1 MVNQEEVSNET
12 SSSESETL
20 SNRFRN
26 ISGFYRWCFLG
37 FTIFGVLLAAYQI
50 LGLQVVGAFVF
61 LENSYLYLLL
71 ALYLSNIFLVFPSS
85 QKSPRDRIPIYDQ
98 IMFGLCLVI
107 SGYFAVTGL
116 RSLEE
121 GWEFLS
127 PTLPVVLA
135 FCFWGL
141 IMEAARRT
149 GGPAIAIIFGLFSL
163 YPIFADASFMP
174 ALFSGLPQDIVSTA
188 RYHIM
193 SEESVLGI
201 PMRVFGTLIIGFI
214 LFGVA
219 LQTTGGGRFFINLA
233 FALLGGVRGGPAKVA
248 IFASGLFGS
257 LSGSVVT
264 NVLTTGAMTIPAM
277 KRTGYPA
284 RYAGGIE
291 ACASTGGVLMPPVM
305 GATAFV
311 MASFLEVPYVVVAIA
326 AVVPSFLYFFG
337 LFVQIDSYA
346 ARNDVKGLP
355 KAELPSVRK
364 TISEG
369 WFYIFG
375 FLLLVYLLI
384 YLKREAHAPFYAT
397 IALLALSQFGK
408 LSAREIWYYI
418 IGAAILIY
426 LVIVLSSVRMSAAY
440 TTTVPVCAGLFL
452 LILCNIPNQIR
463 VEGEKIIRF
472 VESSGRLFAELVAI
486 LAAVGLIIGG
496 LMMTGMASSF
506 SGEITRVAGGK
517 LIPLLLLGAATSFV
531 LGVGMTVTAAYIL
544 LAIVLAPALIGLGLN
559 PVAVHLFILYWG
571 MISYITPP
579 VALGAFAASSLAG
592 ATPMRTGFE
601 AMRLGSVIYFLP
613 FFFVLNPALVLHGD
627 ILTIVVEVG
636 SAILG
641 IVLVASG
648 LQGHLVW
655 LGSFSSSNRCKL
667 SRFIL
672 VLGGLALAYPEIISN
687 FVGLCA
693 IPLAA
698 ILRNKR
704 AA

>member
-1 MVNQEEVSNET
+1 
-12 SSSESETL
+12 
-20 SNRFRN
+20 
-26 ISGFYRWCFLG
+26 
-37 FTIFGVLLAAYQI
+37 
-50 LGLQVVGAFVF
+50 
-61 LENSYLYLLL
+61 
-71 ALYLSNIFLVFPSS
+71 
-85 QKSPRDRIPIYDQ
+85 
-98 IMFGLCLVI
+98 
-107 SGYFAVTGL
+107 
-116 RSLEE
+116 
-121 GWEFLS
+121 
-127 PTLPVVLA
+127 
-135 FCFWGL
+135 
-141 IMEAARRT
+141 MEAARRT
-149 GGPAIAIIFGLFSL
+149 GGPAIAVIFGLFSL

-188 RYHIM
+188 RYHVM

-214 LFGVA
+214 LFGVT

-311 MASFLEVPYVVVAIA
+311 MASFLEVPYLAVATA

-337 LFVQIDSYA
+337 LFIQIDSYA
-346 ARNDVKGLP
+346 ARNGVKGLP
-355 KAELPSVRK
+355 PAELPSARK

-408 LSAREIWYYI
+408 LSPREVWYYVL
-418 IGAAILIY
+418 GFGILVY
-426 LVIVLSSVRMSAAY
+426 LGVVLASVRMPAAY
-440 TTTVPVCAGLFL
+440 TTTLPIGVGIL
-452 LILCNIPNQIR
+452 LLLLCNVPTHIR
-463 VEGEKIIRF
+463 VAADKVVDF
-472 VESSGRLFAELVAI
+472 VESSGRLLAELVAI

-517 LIPLLLLGAATSFV
+517 LVPLLLLGAATSFV

-544 LAIVLAPALIGLGLN
+544 LAIVLAPRVNRAWVRPDRRASIHTLLGN
-559 PVAVHLFILYWG
+559 DFVHY
-571 MISYITPP
+571 
-579 VALGAFAASSLAG
+579 SSCG
-592 ATPMRTGFE
+592 PRCICGVQSRWRDTYE
-601 AMRLGSVIYFLP
+601 
-613 FFFVLNPALVLHGD
+613 
-627 ILTIVVEVG
+627 
-636 SAILG
+636 
-641 IVLVASG
+641 
-648 LQGHLVW
+648 
-655 LGSFSSSNRCKL
+655 NR
-667 SRFIL
+667 
-672 VLGGLALAYPEIISN
+672 V
-687 FVGLCA
+687 
-693 IPLAA
+693 
-698 ILRNKR
+698 
-704 AA
+704 